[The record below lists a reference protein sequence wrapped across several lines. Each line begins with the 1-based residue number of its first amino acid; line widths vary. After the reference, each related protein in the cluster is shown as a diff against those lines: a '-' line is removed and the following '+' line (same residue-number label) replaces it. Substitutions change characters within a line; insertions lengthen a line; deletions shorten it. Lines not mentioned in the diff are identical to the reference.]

1 MDSCVAVHGV
11 CGLGFDVWSDALWW
25 RGWLKFIIKAYNPA
39 AAEQVEILR
48 KWKCK
53 VISNFFE
60 FFFFCCQTVL
70 WFYAAARDASDG
82 ADSTDCF
89 RITNSSYEYVKW
101 LNRENEVQIQRE
113 GEREM
118 KTCTGLESRQLIANY
133 SANSPQMWHSCEVL
147 RGMLVILEILLLSLC
162 SLC

>member
-1 MDSCVAVHGV
+1 MAHG
-11 CGLGFDVWSDALWW
+11 
-25 RGWLKFIIKAYNPA
+25 
-39 AAEQVEILR
+39 
-48 KWKCK
+48 
-53 VISNFFE
+53 
-60 FFFFCCQTVL
+60 
-70 WFYAAARDASDG
+70 ASDG

-118 KTCTGLESRQLIANY
+118 ETCIGLQLYQLI
-133 SANSPQMWHSCEVL
+133 SSFTTNSLKMWHACKVL
-147 RGMLVILEILLLSLC
+147 RGMLLVFDTLVLSLC